1 MFAFKP
7 RSILQLTL
15 TGFIAISCLLFVA
28 LFLAGRQVSTLGSN
42 SQAILGNAVRGLEYV
57 RVISEQ
63 AGDMERNARQFQVT
77 RDRNLLAVYTER
89 RESFLEAIENLYLLD
104 NEPEQIMLLQ
114 QLKEIELANH
124 QDMILMAQDR
134 SHNSNYLSIL
144 APSRRVG
151 DYQGMLTLSRL
162 ESISKETDTMLGSLR
177 MQAILLSSAA
187 LALAALFT
195 LLITRPLMQLQ
206 KAISQLGTGRFSE
219 PVSVKGPADLV
230 TLGNSL
236 DWLRSRLQKLEK
248 QRSSFFRHI
257 SHEFKTPLAA
267 IQESSALLRDEVAGT
282 LNSKQ
287 LRLLDIQGGNCQRLQ
302 LLIDQLLR
310 FQTEIQIGLNN
321 MPQALRLDKVIEQVI
336 SDNQYGIESGSITM
350 ELETVPVE
358 ISGDAEQ
365 LRVIFDNLL
374 SNAINYSP
382 SGESIIIRFYI
393 EDNQAVV
400 EVIDHGLGIVKS
412 EREKIFDAFYQG
424 SNRPQGTARG
434 NGLGLA
440 IVREY
445 LDMNRGS
452 ITVLPSEQGAIFR
465 VCIAL

>member
-1 MFAFKP
+1 
-7 RSILQLTL
+7 
-15 TGFIAISCLLFVA
+15 
-28 LFLAGRQVSTLGSN
+28 
-42 SQAILGNAVRGLEYV
+42 
-57 RVISEQ
+57 
-63 AGDMERNARQFQVT
+63 
-77 RDRNLLAVYTER
+77 
-89 RESFLEAIENLYLLD
+89 
-104 NEPEQIMLLQ
+104 
-114 QLKEIELANH
+114 
-124 QDMILMAQDR
+124 
-134 SHNSNYLSIL
+134 
-144 APSRRVG
+144 
-151 DYQGMLTLSRL
+151 
-162 ESISKETDTMLGSLR
+162 
-177 MQAILLSSAA
+177 
-187 LALAALFT
+187 
-195 LLITRPLMQLQ
+195 
-206 KAISQLGTGRFSE
+206 
-219 PVSVKGPADLV
+219 
-230 TLGNSL
+230 
-236 DWLRSRLQKLEK
+236 
-248 QRSSFFRHI
+248 
-257 SHEFKTPLAA
+257 
-267 IQESSALLRDEVAGT
+267 
-282 LNSKQ
+282 
-287 LRLLDIQGGNCQRLQ
+287 
-302 LLIDQLLR
+302 
-310 FQTEIQIGLNN
+310 

>member
-151 DYQGMLTLSRL
+151 DYQGMLALSRL
-162 ESISKETDTMLGSLR
+162 ESISKETDTMLGFLR
-177 MQAILLSSAA
+177 MQGILLSSAA

-282 LNSKQ
+282 LNSKK
-287 LRLLDIQGGNCQRLQ
+287 LRLLDIQG
-302 LLIDQLLR
+302 
-310 FQTEIQIGLNN
+310 
-321 MPQALRLDKVIEQVI
+321 
-336 SDNQYGIESGSITM
+336 
-350 ELETVPVE
+350 ETV
-358 ISGDAEQ
+358 S
-365 LRVIFDNLL
+365 
-374 SNAINYSP
+374 
-382 SGESIIIRFYI
+382 
-393 EDNQAVV
+393 
-400 EVIDHGLGIVKS
+400 
-412 EREKIFDAFYQG
+412 
-424 SNRPQGTARG
+424 
-434 NGLGLA
+434 
-440 IVREY
+440 
-445 LDMNRGS
+445 
-452 ITVLPSEQGAIFR
+452 
-465 VCIAL
+465 VCSCL